1 MIRMHKKLWIR
12 MNATVQLTLRI
23 VWVAIGLHFLIL
35 FQVIIIWNIRVMAKV
50 IHVHIFSRP
59 RGTIKDYYFSS
70 ITAVYSVLTPED
82 IGAKKSYLLHCG
94 LSGGGSIATKGYHQ
108 TSAVYRKQQKEDEA
122 TRRYS
127 IYKWNWT
134 YMITPVISR
143 LKTGVYVVSLVV

>member
-35 FQVIIIWNIRVMAKV
+35 FQVIIIWNIRVMACSHFLPSERNNKGLLFFKHHGSLFC
-50 IHVHIFSRP
+50 IDSRGHRSKEIVP
-59 RGTIKDYYFSS
+59 SPLRSERWW
-70 ITAVYSVLTPED
+70 LNRNE
-82 IGAKKSYLLHCG
+82 
-94 LSGGGSIATKGYHQ
+94 KGYHQ